1 MFVTAKPQVR
11 LDVDIQVFEE
21 RYNREYQF
29 LYDNHDRVAGYAEAL
44 AEAEYFFSKHGDFVG
59 EFARYRGD
67 YLTSD
72 RELVAFILTLNDMLS
87 EMGGESYVDIHGAQ
101 H

>member
-1 MFVTAKPQVR
+1 MLVTAKPEVR
-11 LDVDIQVFEE
+11 RDIDILAFEE
-21 RYNREYQF
+21 QYNREYQF

-44 AEAEYFFSKHGDFVG
+44 AEAERFLSVHGDFVG

-72 RELVAFILTLNDMLS
+72 RELVAFILTLNDMLA
-87 EMGGESYVDIHGAQ
+87 EVGGESNVEIHGAQ
-101 H
+101 C